1 MGHFTQDSQAL
12 EDANQVGLP
21 GSGQRTWT
29 RTLLLHGGGQR
40 GWGPANLGTPGR
52 VGRIPGY
59 LRGHKRQIH
68 GVTAG
73 VAAAAACAPVLAAAV
88 VAVAAAGPASRT
100 VIREPAEPRA
110 GALGPRRP

>member
-1 MGHFTQDSQAL
+1 MLAL
-12 EDANQVGLP
+12 HP
-21 GSGQRTWT
+21 
-29 RTLLLHGGGQR
+29 GGQR
-40 GWGPANLGTPGR
+40 GWGPANLALPGR
-52 VGRIPGY
+52 VGKTLGY

-68 GVTAG
+68 GVAAG
-73 VAAAAACAPVLAAAV
+73 VAAAAARAPVLAAVAAAAAV